1 MQDAGVIEQM
11 CDLIWPHMCVTRC
24 AALTWPSPS
33 CLTLHLGLQGDWP
46 EIPGA
51 TDVALTLVEA
61 MAQHGNPPCD
71 EQNAWHVTGPDSWLL
86 ADAWFL
92 ELVTGITVRHVHGI
106 PVDLAAG
113 FGSMAGLRRRVVVA
127 FVLRCA
133 PALSPLHLARMEK
146 ELSLIMQKLL

>member
-1 MQDAGVIEQM
+1 
-11 CDLIWPHMCVTRC
+11 MCVTHC

-71 EQNAWHVTGPDSWLL
+71 EQNAWHVTGPDSWLP
-86 ADAWFL
+86 ADTWFL
-92 ELVTGITVRHVHGI
+92 ELAWKIIEQHLHGM
-106 PVDLAAG
+106 PLDLAAG
-113 FGSMAGLRRRVVVA
+113 FGSMAGLRRRVVAA
-127 FVLRCA
+127 FVLRWD
-133 PALSPLHLARMEK
+133 PALSPLHLGWLKTWRLTDHPCVFCK
-146 ELSLIMQKLL
+146 I